1 MQPKAF
7 PRLKTPC
14 LFFRCLNDKIFAANS
29 ISPAAKTKFPWQ
41 KKLRQ
46 RQIISFAANIKFSRQ
61 TTNRRGKQHLICG
74 SDEFAA
80 IKK

>member
-29 ISPAAKTKFPWQ
+29 ISIAAKTKFPW
-41 KKLRQ
+41 
-46 RQIISFAANIKFSRQ
+46 Q

-80 IKK
+80 IKKQQPSPRFN